1 MTLHEAIE
9 RLIGYN
15 EENQFQ
21 LTRNGNSAGLIEEI
35 KKDIAMNG
43 MAIEAL
49 QKQMPMR
56 PIITGGYAECPKC
69 HADVNSTMWYCA
81 GTYYDMGCG
90 QQLDWS
96 DEE

>member
-1 MTLHEAIE
+1 MILKEPNEKSLILDAIFKLNQIK
-9 RLIGYN
+9 RKCDLIGYHEALN
-15 EENQFQ
+15 
-21 LTRNGNSAGLIEEI
+21 
-35 KKDIAMNG
+35 